1 MVKEPRG
8 AVVSVRISEDEQA
21 RLRRLAEAQGKSV
34 SELVRS
40 VVVREVDGTR
50 RSSST
55 VTMAPL
61 SRSTAIGEGVFWTP
75 ISNGTVISPGTLTIR
90 ADATVERDRDGTG
103 RGPA

>member
-1 MVKEPRG
+1 MAKEPRG

-21 RLRRLAEAQGKSV
+21 RLRRIAEAQGKSV

-50 RSSST
+50 RSSGT

-61 SRSTAIGEGVFWTP
+61 SRSTAIGEGVFWKPTA
-75 ISNGTVISPGTLTIR
+75 NGTVTSPGTLTIR
-90 ADATVERDRDGTG
+90 ADG
-103 RGPA
+103 